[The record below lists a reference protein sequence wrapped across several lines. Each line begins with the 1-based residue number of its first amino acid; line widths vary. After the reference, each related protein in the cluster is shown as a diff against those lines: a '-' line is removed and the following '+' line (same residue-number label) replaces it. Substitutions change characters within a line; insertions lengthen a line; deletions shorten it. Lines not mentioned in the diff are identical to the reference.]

1 MFTNNGSLCGTPES
15 NTTSYV
21 NYTSIKTLLDFAM
34 SPDTQDVGKKR
45 GALGRQMS
53 KYRNRDAM
61 KGNQDNTTQP

>member
-1 MFTNNGSLCGTPES
+1 MFTNNGSVCGTPES

-21 NYTSIKTLLDFAM
+21 NYTSIKTHLDSLI

-53 KYRNRDAM
+53 KYRNRHAM
-61 KGNQDNTTQP
+61 KSNQDNTTQP

>member
-34 SPDTQDVGKKR
+34 SPDTQDVGKY
-45 GALGRQMS
+45 S
-53 KYRNRDAM
+53 
-61 KGNQDNTTQP
+61 